1 LSVDSNQLG
10 HILAAYAESHVA
22 GSAVLFVG
30 DVTGGVPSRLMALG
44 ARSVNAYDR
53 DVARARAFAEQAEP
67 GVVVRPLPHRFEIRD
82 GAFDVAVIAD
92 LAATPDPDAL
102 TRELSRLVAQDGV
115 VVAATANADA
125 IGDATRA
132 IPYEQFYDLFAVFF
146 AHVRVAAEI
155 PWRGV
160 ALAELGERGED
171 PPVTVDSQLHPEPPT
186 PEHFIVVASHEESDL
201 DPYALYQ
208 LPPEEMLLEEIARA
222 HEQPDEE
229 EGERRVS
236 VAAAASARA
245 EVTAAMAAE
254 LAEARL
260 RADVL
265 ASQLDQQRAQMQ
277 KLEQHDAHLEA
288 EQGKNARFAA
298 HLEEERAKNVRFAAE
313 LEKAAEDLARAE
325 ARLGEIET
333 VTKARLGEMERQIE
347 HGAEEHAR
355 ELAQAEAQLRER
367 ARAVS
372 ELEREVS
379 RRERIVR
386 ELVVSLEEAQA
397 NAQLNVGGSIPPG
410 PVAAS
415 PTIEPPPMHGGAL
428 DPLLTQRLDAMSLE
442 LARYEGELL
451 ARDWRIAE
459 LERALS
465 LAHSSAGGS
474 SSPARGGGARVTE
487 LEAELDTLR
496 RALAQEHEA
505 RKHAESGQGADDLK
519 AALAEKMALIEQLS
533 ARLSPRERS

>member
-10 HILAAYAESHVA
+10 HILATYAESYVE
-22 GSAVLFVG
+22 GRAVMFVG
-30 DVTGGVPSRLMALG
+30 DVTGGVPSRLMSLG

-82 GAFDVAVIAD
+82 GAFDVAVISD

-102 TRELSRLVAQDGV
+102 TRELSRLVSQDGV

-125 IGDATRA
+125 TGDATRA

-146 AHVRVAAEI
+146 THVRVAAEI
-155 PWRGV
+155 PWRGI

-171 PPVTVDSQLHPEPPT
+171 PPVTVDSQLHPDPPT

-208 LPPEEMLLEEIARA
+208 LPPEELLLEEIARA

-254 LAEARL
+254 LAESRL

-265 ASQLDQQRAQMQ
+265 ASQLEQARVQMQ
-277 KLEQHDAHLEA
+277 KLEAHE
-288 EQGKNARFAA
+288 A
-298 HLEEERAKNVRFAAE
+298 HLEEERAKNTRFAAE
-313 LEKAAEDLARAE
+313 LEKAAEALARAE

-333 VTKARLGEMERQIE
+333 VTKARLGEMERHIE
-347 HGAEEHAR
+347 HAAEEHAR

-367 ARAVS
+367 ARAVT

-386 ELVVSLEEAQA
+386 ELVTSLEEAQA
-397 NAQLNVGGSIPPG
+397 SAQLDVSASIAPG

-415 PTIEPPPMHGGAL
+415 PTIEPPPMQSMPV
-428 DPLLTQRLDAMSLE
+428 DPMLSQRVDAMSLE
-442 LARYEGELL
+442 LARYEGELT

-465 LAHSSAGGS
+465 LAQSHSSGGPAARSTAG
-474 SSPARGGGARVTE
+474 RVTE

-505 RKHAESGQGADDLK
+505 RKHAESGQGADDLR

-533 ARLSPRERS
+533 ARLAR